1 MSVVRR
7 YAGHSETLGVRMS
20 DDRSILIGLVF
31 FVGLGLFA
39 GLGESSAMSISQA
52 IEQAKVATVGIL
64 QADQLEIP
72 DNDYGLPVSIRGS
85 GIHIGRGVI
94 VTARHAVERTEGG
107 KVIIP
112 DTIHVVTDDL
122 FELTAA
128 RQGANAYLDVA
139 VYQLQG
145 AESDWP
151 QAHVTFAD
159 EDVTYGDQVF
169 TVGYPLGWG
178 PAINFGTTGNPN
190 TFLPTVNSRL
200 MQVDMSVCSGNS
212 GGGLLNQHGQLVGL
226 MHAIIQTE
234 TQHDD
239 RRCARLAFVLPGP
252 LVQRVV
258 TAVLADRVPGFSVL
272 GIQLQTL
279 RMGSRWALV
288 VAKATGP
295 SRHAGFQKGDV
306 LMAINDVPITT
317 PAQLKNYLI
326 ERTEPGQVVELRVQ
340 RGDSQEL
347 LSVTLGRS

>member
-1 MSVVRR
+1 MW
-7 YAGHSETLGVRMS
+7 
-20 DDRSILIGLVF
+20 
-31 FVGLGLFA
+31 FVISGGLGFSSL
-39 GLGESSAMSISQA
+39 GLGEVFAMPISHA
-52 IEQAKVATVGIL
+52 IEQTKLATVGIL
-64 QADQLEIP
+64 QAEQPETP
-72 DNDYGLPVSIRGS
+72 DNAYGLPVSIRGS

-94 VTARHAVERTEGG
+94 VTARHAVERLEGG

-122 FELTAA
+122 LELPAV
-128 RQGANAYLDVA
+128 RQGVNAYLDVA

-145 AESDWP
+145 SESDWP
-151 QAHVTFAD
+151 PAHVVFAD
-159 EDVTYGDQVF
+159 GDVTYGDQVF

-190 TFLPTVNSRL
+190 TFLPTVHSRL
-200 MQVDMSVCSGNS
+200 VQVDMSVCSGNS
-212 GGGLLNQHGQLVGL
+212 GGGLFNQHGQLVGL

-234 TQHDD
+234 TQHED
-239 RRCARLAFVLPGP
+239 RRCGRLAFALPGP

-258 TAVLADRVPGFSVL
+258 AAVLAGTVPGFSVL
-272 GIQLQTL
+272 GIHLQTM

-306 LMAINDVPITT
+306 LVAINDVPITT

-326 ERTEPGQVVELRVQ
+326 ERTEPGQVV
-340 RGDSQEL
+340 
-347 LSVTLGRS
+347 